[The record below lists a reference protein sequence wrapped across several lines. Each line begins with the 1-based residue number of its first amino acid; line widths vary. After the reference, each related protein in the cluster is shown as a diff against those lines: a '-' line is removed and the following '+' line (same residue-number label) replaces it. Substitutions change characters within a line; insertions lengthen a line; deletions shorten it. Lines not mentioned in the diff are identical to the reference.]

1 MKQTSMQRSAVLVA
15 GALGVAGAFFAGA
28 AYAAD
33 PRFDQA
39 TDLITKA
46 VAVLKAADNP
56 DPRDPKH
63 EFGGHR
69 REAVELL
76 LRAQTEINQAKVEDD
91 KTPKPKDPAPKVPK
105 DPAPKP
111 PKVPTPK

>member
-1 MKQTSMQRSAVLVA
+1 MKNTSMKRSAIFVA
-15 GALGVAGAFFAGA
+15 SALGLGGAFFGGA

-56 DPRDPKH
+56 DPKDPKH

-69 REAVELL
+69 KEAVELL
-76 LRAQTEINQAKVEDD
+76 LKAQNEIVKAKQEDD
-91 KTPKPKDPAPKVPK
+91 KAPKPKPPAPKDPKGPTPKPPTG
-105 DPAPKP
+105 
-111 PKVPTPK
+111 PTPK